1 MKCLIGLGSNLGDR
15 LENLEG
21 AVQRLCFLASTSHIS
36 ASPVYET
43 AALVP
48 NGAPDTWHIP
58 FLNAV
63 IEFEWEGSCEDL
75 LTETKKIESF
85 MGRVSAERWAPRLID
100 LDILLFGDAKINT
113 DSLTVPHPGIWD
125 RDFVLAPLR
134 DIAPTLRLPEK
145 TETVFSRARNLC
157 RDLPLWMGILNL
169 TPDSFSDGGDLA
181 DLKSLKQK
189 VETFEQAGVSIFD
202 IGAESTR
209 PGAGNVSSS
218 DEWMRL
224 HPTLEFLKERYQNK
238 FFRPRISVDTRRSY
252 IAEKALE
259 YGVDC
264 INDVSGLSDPAMLQ
278 LLKKSSCDI
287 VLMHSLSIP
296 ADRNV
301 TLSEDCDVVEIV
313 KTWAER
319 KIVEL
324 TDIGIDP
331 ARIIFDPGIGFG
343 KTSQQSLALL
353 QGAEAFLTLP
363 VRILIGHSRKSFINS
378 WGERMAKDR
387 DWESV
392 GISLRMS
399 MLGINILRVH
409 EPQFHIRAH
418 RAFQGVR
425 SWKT

>member
-1 MKCLIGLGSNLGDR
+1 MKCLVGLGSNLGNR
-15 LENLEG
+15 LENLED
-21 AVQRLCFLASTSHIS
+21 AVQRLCLLASTSHFR

-75 LTETKKIESF
+75 LTETKKIESSI
-85 MGRVSAERWAPRLID
+85 GRVSAERWAPRLID
-100 LDILLFGDAKINT
+100 LDILLFGDKEINT
-113 DSLTVPHPGIWD
+113 DSLKVPHPGIWE

-134 DIAPTLRLPEK
+134 DIVPNFRLPEK
-145 TETVFSRARNLC
+145 NETVFSRARNLC

-169 TPDSFSDGGDLA
+169 TPDSFSDGGDLS
-181 DLKSLKQK
+181 DLKALKQK
-189 VETFEQAGVSIFD
+189 VKTFEQAGVSIFD
-202 IGAESTR
+202 LGAESTR
-209 PGAGNVSSS
+209 PGAEEVSPS
-218 DEWMRL
+218 DEWTRL
-224 HPTLEFLKERYQNK
+224 QPALEFLKERYQDK

-252 IAEKALE
+252 IVEKALE

-264 INDVSGLSDPAMLQ
+264 INDVSGLSDPTMLQ

-301 TLSEDCDVVEIV
+301 TLSEECDVVEIV

-319 KIVEL
+319 RIVEL
-324 TDIGIDP
+324 ADIGIDP
-331 ARIIFDPGIGFG
+331 IRIIFDPGIGFG
-343 KTSQQSLALL
+343 KTALQSLTLL

-363 VRILIGHSRKSFINS
+363 VRLLIGHSRKSFINT
-378 WGERMAKDR
+378 WGERNAKDR

-392 GISLRMS
+392 GISMQMS
-399 MLGINILRVH
+399 MRGINILRVH

-425 SWKT
+425 SWKA

>member
-1 MKCLIGLGSNLGDR
+1 
-15 LENLEG
+15 
-21 AVQRLCFLASTSHIS
+21 
-36 ASPVYET
+36 
-43 AALVP
+43 
-48 NGAPDTWHIP
+48 
-58 FLNAV
+58 
-63 IEFEWEGSCEDL
+63 
-75 LTETKKIESF
+75 
-85 MGRVSAERWAPRLID
+85 
-100 LDILLFGDAKINT
+100 
-113 DSLTVPHPGIWD
+113 
-125 RDFVLAPLR
+125 
-134 DIAPTLRLPEK
+134 
-145 TETVFSRARNLC
+145 
-157 RDLPLWMGILNL
+157 
-169 TPDSFSDGGDLA
+169 
-181 DLKSLKQK
+181 
-189 VETFEQAGVSIFD
+189 
-202 IGAESTR
+202 
-209 PGAGNVSSS
+209 
-218 DEWMRL
+218 
-224 HPTLEFLKERYQNK
+224 
-238 FFRPRISVDTRRSY
+238 
-252 IAEKALE
+252 
-259 YGVDC
+259 
-264 INDVSGLSDPAMLQ
+264 
-278 LLKKSSCDI
+278 
-287 VLMHSLSIP
+287 MHSLSIP

-343 KTSQQSLALL
+343 KTSQQSLALI